1 MRFLPLLLSLLVFIG
16 ACEKEQGP
24 PVVISDVR
32 VLAPMPGSAMGVA
45 YMSIA
50 NRGEET
56 ITIDAVSSPQFEKVE
71 MHETTITDG
80 VSRMRRLDQV
90 QIQSGA
96 TAVFEAGGK
105 HLMLMD
111 ATPDTAPGSP
121 VTLEINHNNGL
132 LIVSATMQ
140 ARLPAE

>member
-1 MRFLPLLLSLLVFIG
+1 MRFMPLLFSLLIVLG
-16 ACEKEQGP
+16 ACEQEQGP
-24 PVVISDVR
+24 PVVISDIR
-32 VLAPMPGSAMGVA
+32 ILAPMPGSTMGVA
-45 YMSIA
+45 YLSIA
-50 NRGEET
+50 NQGEET
-56 ITIDAVSSPQFEKVE
+56 ITVNAVSSPQFDKVE

-80 VSRMRRLDQV
+80 VSKMRRLEQV
-90 QIQSGA
+90 QIQCGT

-105 HLMLMD
+105 HLMLIG

>member
-1 MRFLPLLLSLLVFIG
+1 
-16 ACEKEQGP
+16 
-24 PVVISDVR
+24 
-32 VLAPMPGSAMGVA
+32 
-45 YMSIA
+45 MSIA

-56 ITIDAVSSPQFEKVE
+56 ITVDAVSSPQFEKVE

-80 VSRMRRLDQV
+80 ISRMRRLDQV
-90 QIQSGA
+90 QIGSGA

-105 HLMLMD
+105 HLMLMG
-111 ATPDTAPGSP
+111 ATPATAPGSP

>member
-1 MRFLPLLLSLLVFIG
+1 MRFLPLLLSLPVFIG

-32 VLAPMPGSAMGVA
+32 VLAPMPGSTMGVG

-56 ITIDAVSSPQFEKVE
+56 ITVDAVSSPQFEKVE

-80 VSRMRRLDQV
+80 ISRMRRLDHV

-105 HLMLMD
+105 HLMLIE
-111 ATPDTAPGSP
+111 PRPGLVMGESI
-121 VTLEINHNNGL
+121 TLQFEYNGEGM
-132 LIVSATMQ
+132 LIVATT
-140 ARLPAE
+140 LINWE